1 MNTKA
6 DVMAVV
12 PGAKALRSV
21 LFGPEEGEL
30 HAPWRTLLSAP
41 AFRRC
46 PGMSDEEHL
55 EWVYER
61 VRLLNAAIEDPLA
74 LVKDPVRLA
83 CLHEWLAFVDPTL
96 SGVSTIHYNLFL
108 GSLAA
113 QAARGRD
120 LRPYIDM
127 QQLGTFLLTEVAHGH
142 DAAALETTAVYDRAT
157 DSFTLNTPNAGAQKF
172 LANTSEV
179 GGSKTGLVGA
189 RLLVEGKDQGIF
201 LFLVPLTD
209 GTGALPGIR
218 VRRLP
223 ARLGSAHD
231 HCLTSFDRVRVPREA
246 MLDGVHGRITGDG
259 VFASEV
265 SERRHRFMTS
275 IDRIMTGRICL
286 SAGTVGAARAGLTMA
301 VRYGR
306 NRHITGLTES
316 SRLAVF
322 DLRSHHGPLVEAI
335 ATVYAMNML
344 YRQAARRWN
353 ERDRTDQAAL
363 GQAARFVSVAKAWIT
378 WQSRSVAAQ
387 VRERCGAQGLLVNN
401 GIAQQLMMTEGVIT
415 AEGDNQ
421 AIMVQAATE
430 LLLTHRRPAAVAVGA
445 RGRGLTDADFLGDLL
460 AEAERIWLDRAQ
472 AARRAAPAEALAR
485 RNHAMGPALR
495 GVDVHGHRLAAGA
508 LADAVAAMPA
518 GPDRELLEDVLR
530 LFALRGVA
538 AHSGD
543 LLSRG
548 FLTGEQMEELPVL
561 MEGLVARLAGQA
573 DVLVEAFAVPE
584 EFFEGIP
591 VASPDYIAAY
601 DDPEGPWQKE
611 PVSR

>member
-1 MNTKA
+1 MN
-6 DVMAVV
+6 
-12 PGAKALRSV
+12 AKANVMTAVHGAEALRAV

-41 AFRRC
+41 AFRHDH
-46 PGMSDEEHL
+46 GMSGEEHL
-55 EWVYER
+55 EWVYSR
-61 VRLLNAAIEDPLA
+61 VRLLNEAIEDPLA
-74 LVKDPVRLA
+74 LVRDPVRLA

-108 GSLAA
+108 GSLTA
-113 QAARGRD
+113 QAACDRD
-120 LRPYIDM
+120 LRPYVDM
-127 QQLGTFLLTEVAHGH
+127 RQLGTFLLTEVAHGH

-172 LANTSEV
+172 LANTSAV
-179 GGSKTGLVGA
+179 GGPKTGLVGA
-189 RLLVEGKDQGIF
+189 RLLVEGQDQGIF

-209 GTGALPGIR
+209 GRGALPGVR

-231 HCLTSFDRVRVPREA
+231 HCLTSFDRVQVPREA
-246 MLDGVHGRITGDG
+246 MLGGAHGRITGDG

-265 SERRHRFMTS
+265 PERRRRFMTS

-286 SAGTVGAARAGLTMA
+286 IAGTVGAARAGLTMA

-344 YRQAARRWN
+344 YREAARRWS
-353 ERDRTDQAAL
+353 ERDRSDQTAL

-378 WQSRSVAAQ
+378 WQSRGVGAQ

-401 GIAQQLMMTEGVIT
+401 GIVQHLMVTEGVIT

-430 LLLTHRRPAAVAVGA
+430 LLLAHRPAAAAVRA
-445 RGRGLTDADFLGDLL
+445 RGRGLADADFMGELL
-460 AEAERIWLDRAQ
+460 AAAEGIWLDRAQ

-495 GVDVHGHRLAAGA
+495 AVDVYGHRIAAGA

-518 GPDRELLEDVLR
+518 GPDRELLEDLLR

-543 LLSRG
+543 LLCRG
-548 FLTGEQMEELPVL
+548 FLTGEQVEELPVL
-561 MEGLVARLAGQA
+561 MEGLLARLAGQA
-573 DVLVEAFAVPE
+573 EVLVEAFAVPE

-591 VASPDYIAAY
+591 IASANYIAAY
-601 DDPEGPWQKE
+601 DDPEGPWHRAE
-611 PVSR
+611 PVAP